1 MNAGDLLHFGLLFHI
16 IGFTLVGGSTV
27 VSFTMYGQ
35 FWKQY
40 AQDKS
45 KGVAVILATS
55 KVSVITTIGL
65 LLLVV
70 SGISMMLITRGAFGA
85 QVWFRIKMIILL
97 IIIINAVIFGRRNG
111 IALNKLIFEDTNGKD
126 KTSEL
131 TSAKARI
138 RIFYISQLFLIV
150 TILMLSVYK
159 FN

>member
-1 MNAGDLLHFGLLFHI
+1 MNAGELLHFGLLFHI

-27 VSFTMYGQ
+27 VSLTMYGH
-35 FWKQY
+35 FGKQY

-45 KGVAVILATS
+45 KGVAVMLATS

-70 SGISMMLITRGAFGA
+70 SGISMMLVTRGAFGG
-85 QVWFRIKMIILL
+85 QIWFKMKMIMLL
-97 IIIINAVIFGRRNG
+97 VIIINAVFFGRRNG
-111 IALNKLIFEDTNGKD
+111 IALKELISEDTSGKD

-131 TSAKARI
+131 ASVKGRI
-138 RIFYISQLFLIV
+138 RIFYLSQLLLIV
-150 TILMLSVYK
+150 TILLLSVYK